1 MLLFMFR
8 YCAATRRNQRTG
20 GEGRLIFSEA
30 KHSFPWGCLVGEQD
44 SSLVGKPFSRLGL
57 VLQLPA
63 SDSITVSNIASIF
76 KGRALNAAGKINQ

>member
-1 MLLFMFR
+1 M
-8 YCAATRRNQRTG
+8 
-20 GEGRLIFSEA
+20 
-30 KHSFPWGCLVGEQD
+30 GEQD